1 MALTQD
7 EISQFLAERRNA
19 VLGTIRKDG
28 APQLNPM
35 WFHWTGEV
43 FHIST
48 TRTRFKYSHLK
59 RDARVTLCID
69 DATGYK
75 TVIVEGRA
83 TIQET
88 DIWGP
93 TRTIVEKY
101 VVPAQVED
109 RMARLQSEPR
119 VLLIIR
125 PEKWISWDMA
135 LRAGPPRQG

>member
-1 MALTQD
+1 MVLPKED
-7 EISQFLAERRNA
+7 IEHFLSERRNA

-28 APQLNPM
+28 SPQLNPM

-48 TRTRFKYSHLK
+48 TRTRFKYGHLL
-59 RDARVTLCID
+59 RDPRVTLCID
-69 DATGYK
+69 DTTGFK

-83 TIQET
+83 EIVED

-101 VVPAQVED
+101 VAAEHVE
-109 RMARLQSEPR
+109 ARLVRLRTEPR
-119 VLLIIR
+119 VLIVVH
-125 PEKWISWDMA
+125 PQKWISWDLDA
-135 LRAGPPRQG
+135 RSGPQPS